1 MIMEQRKLMTR
12 AEVADA
18 LGVSPGSITKA
29 ATTGA
34 LTAIRLGHRTVRFRP
49 EDVDAFLASQIQTT
63 TPLTGEKE
71 RR

>member
-1 MIMEQRKLMTR
+1 MQVQKLMTR
-12 AEVADA
+12 TEVADA
-18 LGVSPGSITKA
+18 LGASPVAITKA

-34 LTAIRLGHRTVRFRP
+34 LAAIRLGHRTVRFRP
-49 EDVDAFLASQIQTT
+49 EDVDAFLASQTQTP